1 MTQVPPTQ
9 PFGMHTTERAQL
21 PERRHMPSALV
32 LKTMNTVHRTLMTAT
47 GGRIGWTAGKMPV
60 LELTTTG
67 RKSGE
72 QRSTMLTTPWQD
84 GEAMAIVASAGG
96 NDAHP
101 AWYLNLVADPS
112 VRVRTEDGERS
123 MTARTVTG
131 DERSRLWIEISE
143 KYTNYAG
150 YQKRTDREIPIVLL
164 EPTS

>member
-1 MTQVPPTQ
+1 
-9 PFGMHTTERAQL
+9 
-21 PERRHMPSALV
+21 MPSALV
-32 LKTMNTVHRTLMTAT
+32 LKTMNTMHRTVMTLS

-72 QRSTMLTTPWQD
+72 QRSTLLTSPWQD

-101 AWYLNLVADPS
+101 AWYLNLDADPS

-131 DERSRLWIEISE
+131 EERARLWNEISE
-143 KYTNYAG
+143 KYTNYAD
-150 YQKRTDREIPIVLL
+150 YQTKTDREIPVVVL
-164 EPTS
+164 EPVS